1 MAYESILVVDDSP
14 TQMALIVAPLRAQG
28 YRVSTARDGEEAL
41 EKAQSEKPDLIVLDI
56 IMPKPNGFQVCRKLK
71 RQSDTKDIKI
81 LFLSSKD
88 QSSDKVWGMRQ
99 GADAYLTK
107 PFVDEELIDVVS
119 SLTRR
124 QQV

>member
-14 TQMALIVAPLRAQG
+14 TQLSLITNALRGQG
-28 YRVSTARDGEEAL
+28 YRVTTATDGEEAL
-41 EKAQSEKPDLIVLDI
+41 VKAASEQPDLIVLDI

-71 RQSDTKDIKI
+71 RQDATKDIKI

-88 QSSDKVWGMRQ
+88 QDSDKIWGMRQ

-107 PFVDEELIDVVS
+107 PFVDGELVDVVS
-119 SLTRR
+119 SLCRR
-124 QQV
+124 EA